1 MIIACPAKINLTLE
15 VLDRRAD
22 GYHGIRSVM
31 VPLELADELN
41 IVPSKQFVFRCSDPQ
56 LESGDNLAVRAARSL
71 APDVPVA
78 LNLEKRIPIQAGLGG
93 GSSDAASVLLAAT
106 RGAFGAIEGVDWVAL
121 ARKLGSDV
129 PFFLVESGALVEAT
143 GERVTAIGTLPAWH
157 VLIVKPPSAV
167 STAAAYAQLDA
178 APRPSRSRSSS
189 VSIEMVAAVQRGDFA
204 RVRELLSNDFHDVIA
219 RAVPEVAQ
227 ALDALTRAGA
237 TRPLLSGS
245 GSAVFALEE
254 SADAIAEIDA
264 RLDLPREFIRIPTAF
279 RRSGTWRA

>member
-1 MIIACPAKINLTLE
+1 
-15 VLDRRAD
+15 
-22 GYHGIRSVM
+22 M
-31 VPLELADELN
+31 VPLELADELT
-41 IVPSKQFVFRCSDPQ
+41 IESSSQFVFRCSDQ
-56 LESGDNLAVRAARSL
+56 QIETENNLAVRAARAV
-71 APDVPVA
+71 APQLPVA
-78 LNLEKRIPIQAGLGG
+78 LTLEKRVPMQAGLGG
-93 GSSDAASVLLAAT
+93 GSSDAAAILLAAM
-106 RGAFGAIEGVDWVAL
+106 RGAFGKIDGVDWVAV

-143 GERVTAIGTLPAWH
+143 GERVTAIGALPAWH

-178 APRPSRSRSSS
+178 TPRPSRPRSSS
-189 VSIEMVAAVQRGDFA
+189 VSLEMVEAIQRGDFTRA
-204 RVRELLSNDFHDVIA
+204 RTLLSNDFNDVIA
-219 RAVPEVAQ
+219 GAVHEVAQ
-227 ALDALTRAGA
+227 ALDALARAGA

-264 RLDLPREFIRIPTAF
+264 RLDLPREFTRIPTAF